1 MRERLETRRAAGC
14 EWLVS
19 AARSAGASLSS
30 SAKGKTPADA
40 ATPPFP
46 SLPADDVARAR
57 TQLRI
62 TKQQVALAFEALV
75 AAAAGP
81 SAAAA
86 LRAAVRARLAASI
99 ASPDAQA
106 GEKRVFDEP
115 GGGAGFVMCRAS
127 GGGGAAAAAPP
138 PAEED
143 GVAEKNAA
151 VVEEATDM
159 RMEALARVTAGLSV

>member
-1 MRERLETRRAAGC
+1 MRERLEAQRAAGC

-19 AARSAGASLSS
+19 AARAAAASLPS
-30 SAKGKTPADA
+30 SAKGKAPADA
-40 ATPPFP
+40 SSPPFP
-46 SLPADDVARAR
+46 SLSPDDVARAR

-62 TKQQVALAFEALV
+62 AKQQVAPAFEALV

-81 SAAAA
+81 YAAAG

-99 ASPDAQA
+99 ASLDAQA
-106 GEKRVFDEP
+106 GDKRVFDEP

-127 GGGGAAAAAPP
+127 GGGAAAAPP

-143 GVAEKNAA
+143 GVAENNAE

-159 RMEALARVTAGLSV
+159 RMEALTRVTAGLSV